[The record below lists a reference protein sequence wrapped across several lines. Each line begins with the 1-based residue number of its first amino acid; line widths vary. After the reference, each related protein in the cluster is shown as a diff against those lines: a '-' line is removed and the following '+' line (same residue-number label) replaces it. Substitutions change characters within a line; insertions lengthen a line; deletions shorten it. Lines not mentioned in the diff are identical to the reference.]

1 MKDSNVLDARQ
12 KVLARIKKMLALAD
26 NNPSGAEAAVAA
38 AMASKLMDKFN
49 IEHSE
54 VLMTELRED
63 DIIEHPT
70 GQSWARSVP
79 RWVGRIIVATA
90 QLHDCEAKY
99 NFSRKEGVRQ
109 MHVGVTFLGEKGDV
123 IVAAWV
129 FDYLLAEMKRLGNAY
144 SKSIGGATGPQR
156 HSFKVACAGEIS
168 LTLRRMLREKEDV
181 MASHS
186 TGQALVVCK
195 RNLVREK
202 FNVSYGKGRQQA
214 RYGDQT
220 AAAAGAEAGRKVSI
234 RSGIEGAVRPVR
246 KIQ

>member
-1 MKDSNVLDARQ
+1 MTEVTDARK

-26 NNPSGAEAAVAA
+26 NNPSATEAAVAA

-54 VLMTELRED
+54 VLLAEIGED

-70 GQSWARSVP
+70 GVSWARHVP
-79 RWVGRIIVATA
+79 RWVARIIVATA
-90 QLHDCEAKY
+90 NLHDCEAKY

-109 MHVGVTFLGEKGDV
+109 IHVGVSFLGDKGDV

-129 FDYLLAEMKRLGNAY
+129 FDYLLSEMKRLGLVY
-144 SKSIGGATGPQR
+144 SKSIGGATAVQKQ
-156 HSFKVACAGEIS
+156 SFRVACAGEIAQ
-168 LTLRRMLREKEDV
+168 TLHRMLRDKERE
-181 MASHS
+181 MSSHS

-202 FNVSYGKGRQQA
+202 FNVNYGKARRQ
-214 RYGDQT
+214 RYGDYD
-220 AAAAGAEAGRKVSI
+220 AAFAGAEAGRKVSI
-234 RSGIEGAVRPVR
+234 RSGMEGSVKSPKRIR
-246 KIQ
+246 